1 MKPDIAKL
9 SPMMR
14 RYFEIKESYPD
25 CIILFR
31 LGDFYEMFFDD
42 ALKASKIL
50 EITLTGRD
58 CGLKER
64 APMCGVPYHAV
75 ESYIRKLIEADC
87 RVAICEQ
94 LTDPATAKGMLERDV
109 VRVITPGTI
118 IEESML
124 DDRSSNYLLSVFV
137 DDAAFGIAWTDISTG
152 EFSLSEYLGDDYLS
166 KLDDMLSTYSPK
178 EIICNSKFMTL
189 YKKLQYFVANDLKPR
204 AVYEYAFKFESAA
217 EKLSQ
222 QLKVSSL
229 QAYECDD
236 KKFAV
241 SAGGGLLEYLKE
253 TQKRNL
259 SQIVKLNFVSD
270 KTYMMLDANTR
281 RNLELTARLR
291 DGKKTG
297 SLLWVLDKCTTSMG
311 SRNLRNWLD
320 RPLQDCKQIAKRQNA
335 VEELLQNVEL
345 REELIDNLNSVSD
358 LERLAGR
365 VAFGSVSPRDCLAI
379 ESTLAVLPK
388 IKKNLKSAKSSLIME
403 VNASINTLGNIQ
415 KLLSCAI
422 SEEAPATTKDGGYLK
437 DDFNED
443 LLELRNIKRTS
454 REWLSNIEKNER
466 EETGIRNLKISYN
479 RVFGYYIEVSKSS
492 ANSVPY
498 RYQRKQTL
506 ANSERFTTD
515 QLREIEEKILSAND
529 NALKLEEALFSEIK
543 GTLLE
548 VIPQIQTTSKSLAVL
563 DTLLSFAIVAK
574 RNRYSR
580 PKVSDKSRVIK
591 IEDGR
596 HPVVET
602 LTASGSYV
610 PNDTM
615 LDHTDTRT
623 MIITG
628 PNMAGKSTYM
638 RQVSLITLMAHIG
651 SYVPAKS
658 AEIMLVDRIFTR
670 IGASDD
676 LGAGQSTF
684 MVEMVEVAT
693 ILNNATKCS
702 LLILDEIGR
711 GTSTIDG
718 LSIAWAV
725 LEEINKNIG
734 AMTLFATHFHELT
747 ELEELNGIKNYRIL
761 VKEIDNSIIFL
772 HKIVRG
778 GANKSFGIEVASLAG
793 VPDKVVNRSKQIMVE
808 LEKVL
813 AQRDANT
820 LLLATANSKYITE
833 QVSIFDEKKTSRTDE
848 IKEKLECVDINNC
861 TPLEALNLLTEFVK
875 LAKD

>member
-1 MKPDIAKL
+1 MIPNIAKL

-14 RYFEIKESYPD
+14 RYFEIKEKYND

-42 ALKASKIL
+42 AVKASKIL
-50 EITLTGRD
+50 DITLTGRD
-58 CGLKER
+58 CGLEER

-75 ESYIRKLIEADC
+75 DSYIRKLIDNDC

-109 VRVITPGTI
+109 IRVITPGTI

-124 DDRSSNYLLSVFV
+124 DDTSSNYLASVFV
-137 DDAAFGIAWTDISTG
+137 ENSAFGLAWTDISTG
-152 EFSLSEYLGDDYLS
+152 EFALTEYVGEDYLS
-166 KLDDMLSTYSPK
+166 KLDNMLSTYCPK
-178 EIICNSKFMTL
+178 EIICNTAFTTV
-189 YKKLQYFVANDLKPR
+189 YKKMPYFVSNELKPR
-204 AVYEYAFKFESAA
+204 AVYEYAFKFEDAKK
-217 EKLSQ
+217 KLML
-222 QLKVSSL
+222 QLNVSSL
-229 QAYECDD
+229 ESYECED

-241 SAGGGLLEYLKE
+241 ASAGGLLEYLKE
-253 TQKRNL
+253 TQKRAL
-259 SQIVKLNFVSD
+259 SQFVKLNFVGD
-270 KTYMMLDANTR
+270 KTYMLLDGNTR
-281 RNLELTARLR
+281 RNLELTARMR
-291 DGKKTG
+291 DGKKSG
-297 SLLWVLDKCTTSMG
+297 SLLSVLDKCTTSMG
-311 SRNLRNWLD
+311 SRNLRSWLD
-320 RPLQDCKQIAKRQNA
+320 RPLQDCNKISKRQDA
-335 VEELLQNVEL
+335 VDELLQNVEL
-345 REELIDNLNSVSD
+345 REDLIDNLKSVSD

-379 ESTLAVLPK
+379 ASTLSMLPK
-388 IKKNLKSAKSSLIME
+388 IKENLKFAKSSILRE
-403 VNASINTLGNIQ
+403 LNASINTLFNIQ
-415 KLLSCAI
+415 KLLSQAI
-422 SEEAPATTKDGGYLK
+422 SEECPSNTKDGGYLK
-437 DDFNED
+437 DDFNKD
-443 LLELRNIKRTS
+443 LMELRNIRKIS
-454 REWLSNIEKNER
+454 REWISNIEKNER

-506 ANSERFTTD
+506 ANAERFTTD
-515 QLREIEEKILSAND
+515 QLREVEEKVLTASD
-529 NALKLEEALFSEIK
+529 SALKLEENLYNEIK
-543 GTLLE
+543 DTLKE
-548 VIPQIQTTSKSLAVL
+548 FIPQFQSTSNSLAVL
-563 DTLLSFAIVAK
+563 DTLLSFAVVTK
-574 RNRYSR
+574 NNRYCR
-580 PKVSDKSRVIK
+580 PLVSNKIRKIK

-596 HPVVET
+596 HPVIET
-602 LTASGSYV
+602 LISGGNYV
-610 PNDTM
+610 PNDTS
-615 LDHTDTRT
+615 LDYEDTRT

-651 SYVPAKS
+651 CFVPAKS

-693 ILNNATKCS
+693 ILNNATKNS

-725 LEEINKNIG
+725 LEEINKNMG
-734 AMTLFATHFHELT
+734 AMTLFATHFHELA
-747 ELEELNGIKNYRIL
+747 ELEELNGIKNFRIL

-778 GANKSFGIEVASLAG
+778 GANRSFGIEVASLAG
-793 VPDKVVNRSKQIMVE
+793 VPKKVVNRSKQIMLE
-808 LEKVL
+808 LEKL
-813 AQRDANT
+813 SENRDANT

-833 QVSIFDEKKTSRTDE
+833 QLSLFDEKKTPRADE

-861 TPLEALNLLTEFVK
+861 TPIQALNILTELVK